1 MTETQLVNQDILCS
15 SAIDSFPNSLIDLP
29 KTRRIINPSLI
40 EENSKTDSIQGIIK
54 LKKRIIP
61 NSLLYSQQNDS
72 IFIQV
77 DPRKQRGNWNGTS
90 NENDLTSIIPT
101 GYRYQEMKL
110 NHFGF
115 YDIDY
120 EKYNKFDIFSNWI
133 LYRTFF
139 VGLENNIPNSFLNG
153 MLFLLWSI
161 PSLKDLILLH
171 SCSNTL
177 CLSCELK
184 FLFRMFDQGLEAQ
197 QQVLSSFSFFIY
209 REL

>member
-1 MTETQLVNQDILCS
+1 MYAPRNLQQMTETQLVNQDILRS
-15 SAIDSFPNSLIDLP
+15 SAIDSLPNSLIDLP

-40 EENSKTDSIQGIIK
+40 EENSKTDGIQGVIK

-120 EKYNKFDIFSNWI
+120 EKYNKF
-133 LYRTFF
+133 
-139 VGLENNIPNSFLNG
+139 
-153 MLFLLWSI
+153 
-161 PSLKDLILLH
+161 
-171 SCSNTL
+171 
-177 CLSCELK
+177 
-184 FLFRMFDQGLEAQ
+184 
-197 QQVLSSFSFFIY
+197 
-209 REL
+209 

>member
-29 KTRRIINPSLI
+29 KTRR
-40 EENSKTDSIQGIIK
+40 
-54 LKKRIIP
+54 
-61 NSLLYSQQNDS
+61 SQQNDS

-120 EKYNKFDIFSNWI
+120 EKYNKFDIFSN
-133 LYRTFF
+133 
-139 VGLENNIPNSFLNG
+139 
-153 MLFLLWSI
+153 
-161 PSLKDLILLH
+161 
-171 SCSNTL
+171 
-177 CLSCELK
+177 
-184 FLFRMFDQGLEAQ
+184 
-197 QQVLSSFSFFIY
+197 
-209 REL
+209 

>member
-1 MTETQLVNQDILCS
+1 MYAPRNLQQMTETQLVNQDILRS
-15 SAIDSFPNSLIDLP
+15 SAIDSFPNSLIALP

-40 EENSKTDSIQGIIK
+40 EENSKTDGIQGVIK

-90 NENDLTSIIPT
+90 NENDLTSIIPA

-120 EKYNKFDIFSNWI
+120 EKYNKF
-133 LYRTFF
+133 
-139 VGLENNIPNSFLNG
+139 
-153 MLFLLWSI
+153 
-161 PSLKDLILLH
+161 
-171 SCSNTL
+171 
-177 CLSCELK
+177 
-184 FLFRMFDQGLEAQ
+184 
-197 QQVLSSFSFFIY
+197 
-209 REL
+209 